1 MAEVLKPV
9 AEILAGVVKFWED
22 IGPYQRAYQAFR
34 EKLEQM

>member
-9 AEILAGVVKFWED
+9 AEMLARVVKFWED
-22 IGPYQRAYQAFR
+22 VEMYQGAYRAYR